1 LVWWVRPKTQKK
13 REREIQLETHT
24 HQRGFGGSKC
34 VGFQRGLWWATP
46 ACSRVGNAGMVR
58 DAGGI
63 DFGFQKKK
71 TKEKRKNKI
80 KSNVVMPRQGVRM
93 DLSVKSLGVSVAA
106 LN

>member
-1 LVWWVRPKTQKK
+1 
-13 REREIQLETHT
+13 
-24 HQRGFGGSKC
+24 
-34 VGFQRGLWWATP
+34 
-46 ACSRVGNAGMVR
+46 VGNAGVVR

-63 DFGFQKKK
+63 NFGFQKKK